1 MPGTDDRPL
10 IYLIGT
16 AGNPHYGD
24 EVITASWLRYYADRL
39 PDAEIWLDTPRPGQT
54 SVLHGDAH
62 PHLRCVDTLFHACW
76 NAPSEVPDEC
86 VAFGATVLDEPGRLA
101 REASGISAALRAD
114 VVHVLGGAYINAIWP
129 RHLALLGAAAR
140 IAERSGARTA
150 LTGADL
156 MPVTTDGRAAVGGVL
171 SSFDLVDV
179 RDTESRD
186 TLAETV
192 PNVTQTGDDA
202 FLDLQRQPIDRRT
215 RARTVVE
222 IQSDLLDVPLESLAA
237 QAMRLL
243 QEWGADQDEV
253 LLLESLPPNDVAAL
267 EFLQPHLPRITVK
280 PFELLW
286 REGLPLA
293 ANQRWVTTRFH
304 SHLMAAAAGA
314 WGVALAGSP
323 TITSQHRSLIDMG
336 SGWALGAPMDEP
348 TPSGHSIRHPFDGR
362 FADIV
367 AAKRAVADTVAG
379 WVR

>member
-1 MPGTDDRPL
+1 MGATGERPA

-24 EVITASWLRYYADRL
+24 EVITAGWLRYYADRF
-39 PDAEIWLDTPRPGQT
+39 PQAEVWLDTPRPGQT
-54 SVLHGDAH
+54 AVLHGGSH

-76 NAPSEVPDEC
+76 NAPSDEPAEC
-86 VAFGATVLDEPGRLA
+86 VAFGATVLDEPGRLP
-101 REASGISAALRAD
+101 REASGIGAALRAD
-114 VVHVLGGAYINAIWP
+114 VVHVLGGGYINAIWP

-150 LTGADL
+150 ITGADL
-156 MPVTTDGRAAVGGVL
+156 MPVTSEGRAAVGDVL
-171 SSFDLVDV
+171 SRFDVVDV
-179 RDTESRD
+179 RDGESHAILVD
-186 TLAETV
+186 AVPTL
-192 PNVTQTGDDA
+192 TQTGDDA

-222 IQSDLLDVPLESLAA
+222 IQSDLLDVPLDSLAE
-237 QAMRLL
+237 QTLLLL
-243 QEWGADQDEV
+243 QHWGVDQDEV
-253 LLLESLPPNDVAAL
+253 LLLESLPPNDFAVLRLL
-267 EFLQPHLPRITVK
+267 EPHLPRITLK

-323 TITSQHRSLIDMG
+323 TIANQHRSLIEMG
-336 SGWALGAPMDEP
+336 SGWALAAPLDELMS
-348 TPSGHSIRHPFDGR
+348 SGQSTRHPFDGR

-367 AAKRAVADTVAG
+367 AAKRGVADTVAG
-379 WVR
+379 RVA